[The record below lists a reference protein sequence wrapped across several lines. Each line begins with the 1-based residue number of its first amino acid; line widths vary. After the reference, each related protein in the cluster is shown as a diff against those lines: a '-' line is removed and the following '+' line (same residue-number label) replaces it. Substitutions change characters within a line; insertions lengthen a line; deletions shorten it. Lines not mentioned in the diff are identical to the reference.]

1 MRAFLIFL
9 CLAAA
14 AARLGGPAPSTAP
27 GRVSVVRGRVVDGVF
42 ISERGMFPIRWAP
55 DGIAEALI
63 YDEQRLFL
71 RRWSR

>member
-1 MRAFLIFL
+1 MRKILIIL

-27 GRVSVVRGRVVDGVF
+27 GRVSVVRGRVVNGVF
-42 ISERGMFPIRWAP
+42 VSERGMFPVRWVP
-55 DGIAEALI
+55 NGVAEALL
-63 YDEQRLFL
+63 YDEQRLFV